1 MNFPGYNPSMFNN
14 MNMDQMKMA
23 SDMLSGMSDEQLRG
37 YAKMMG
43 TLLKISFNLTD
54 FRYAKHGSFNVEK

>member
-23 SDMLSGMSDEQLRG
+23 SDMLSGMSDEQLAS

-43 TLLKISFNLTD
+43 TLC
-54 FRYAKHGSFNVEK
+54 